1 MGISASVSEV
11 TSSSHATSVATQ
23 HAAVKKNED
32 VSVVNVMSKA
42 ELIKALDMKEEY
54 CVRGSMSDKGIVN
67 AFAKFQEINKAY
79 THLQNSKDW
88 PGKKP
93 LRLTIIELCM
103 SKSQFYDDCKPLFG
117 EAVKYSEMMEWLN
130 QEEGCLSG
138 FELFGVEK
146 PFYTMADLERW
157 LEKKRTKAKAKGKA
171 KEEREKKGKSGGSNK
186 RAHKKQ

>member
-11 TSSSHATSVATQ
+11 SCATSVATQ
-23 HAAVKKNED
+23 HAAVKNEG

-42 ELIKALDMKEEY
+42 ELIKALDMNENY
-54 CVRGSMSDKGIVN
+54 CVRGSMSDKGIIT
-67 AFAKFQEINKAY
+67 AFGKYQEINKAY
-79 THLQNSKDW
+79 TRLQNSKDW

-117 EAVKYSEMMEWLN
+117 EAVKYSEMVEWLN

-146 PFYTMADLERW
+146 AFYTMADLERW
-157 LEKKRTKAKAKGKA
+157 LERKKTKAKAKGKA
-171 KEEREKKGKSGGSNK
+171 KEEKEKKGKSGGSDK